1 MENFV
6 IYTKVADTGQ
16 DIYAFDVPFKGNI
29 SQKDVHL
36 SDNFLDSSID
46 NFLAM
51 KTGRLSKGIRR
62 LSGKDGIL
70 RIEVEPFSRQ
80 APFRLKIGDRVLT
93 GEDAERTDTLWA
105 DRFRPYT
112 EGEVIYRLY
121 EPESASGKRPLIL
134 FLHGGAECGRDN
146 WKQMVGC
153 FGAAHLAESYPD
165 CYVMAPQ
172 AKGKE
177 PSPEDIEAFLH
188 QTFATSDQPSGSGW
202 DREYLAGVCD
212 IIRRMIDEGKVN
224 PARVYVTGM
233 SMGGAGTLRAM
244 SVGADL
250 FAAALPVCPS
260 MTPETFSILKGLVHS
275 KIWITAAYIDHTHY
289 RHKYIVD
296 GIMALRDGGNQDAH
310 LTLFSPEEL
319 AEYGIGIIPD
329 MPLEAK
335 LGWNHTCWIPTYH
348 NASGALG
355 WMMEQVKN

>member
-6 IYTKVADTGQ
+6 IYTKVADRGQ
-16 DIYAFDVPFKGNI
+16 DIYAFELPCDCDINI
-29 SQKDVHL
+29 EDIQL

-51 KTGRLSKGIRR
+51 KTGRRSGGIREI
-62 LSGKDGIL
+62 SCNNSVL
-70 RIEVEPFSRQ
+70 RIEAEPFSFR
-80 APFRLKIGDRVLT
+80 APFKLKIKDRVLT
-93 GEDAERTDTLWA
+93 GTDAERTETLWA
-105 DRFRPYT
+105 DKFLPFSD
-112 EGEVIYRLY
+112 GEIIYRLY
-121 EPESASGKRPLIL
+121 EPERAVGVRPLIL
-134 FLHGGAECGRDN
+134 FLHGGGESGRDN

-153 FGAAHLAESYPD
+153 FGAAYLAESYPD

-172 AKGKE
+172 AKGE
-177 PSPEDIEAFLH
+177 EATPEEIEAFLH
-188 QTFATSDQPSGSGW
+188 QTFATSDQPAGRGW

-212 IIRRMIDEGKVN
+212 VIRRMIEEGKVN
-224 PARVYVTGM
+224 PARIYVTGM
-233 SMGGAGTLRAM
+233 SMGGAGAIRAM

-296 GIMALRDGGNQDAH
+296 GIMALRDSGNKDAH

-355 WMMEQVKN
+355 WTMEQVKE